1 MKGHIRKRGTKWCI
15 VVDIGTDPET
25 GKRRQK
31 WFSGYKTKKEA
42 EKDVAKK
49 ITELH
54 EGTFIQPS
62 KVTVNTFL
70 AEWIEAKK
78 INVKK
83 STYDEYRGIIK
94 NHLIPHLGEIK
105 LEKLNGMHIQKFYN
119 KLNETLSAN
128 TINLVHTI
136 LSTSLNQAVKFKL
149 IPFNPAKMVESPRKE
164 KTSFHVWDEDEV
176 KHFIK
181 ASQKS
186 RYHIAYLLAITTGM
200 RMGEILG
207 LRWQDVDLK
216 NKTISI
222 NQTLS
227 HDCKLILD
235 TKTKQSKRLLPIDDG
250 TTAALQKHKLRVKQE
265 KLKAGQAYYNLD
277 LVVCS
282 QLGNLVFRS
291 QFHVNFKTYI
301 AKADLK
307 VIRFHD
313 LRHTHATLLLK
324 QGVHPK
330 VVSERLGHKDV
341 LITLNKYSHILPGVQ
356 EQAVENFGKSIFG

>member
-1 MKGHIRKRGTKWCI
+1 MKGHIRKRGKKYCI
-15 VVDIGTDPET
+15 VIDISPDSET

-42 EKDVAKK
+42 EADVAKK
-49 ITELH
+49 ITELN
-54 EGTFIQPS
+54 EGTFVEPS
-62 KVTVNTFL
+62 KVTLKSFL
-70 AEWIEAKK
+70 SEWIEAKK

-94 NHLIPHLGEIK
+94 NHLVPHLGEIK
-105 LEKLNGMHIQKFYN
+105 LEKLNAMHIQRLYS
-119 KLNETLSAN
+119 KLSETMAAN
-128 TINLVHTI
+128 TINLVHTV
-136 LSTSLNQAVKFKL
+136 LSTALNQAVRFKL
-149 IPFNPAKMVESPRKE
+149 IPFSPTKMVESPRKE
-164 KTSFHVWDEDEV
+164 KTSFQVWDEEEV
-176 KHFIK
+176 KHFIQI
-181 ASQKS
+181 SQKS
-186 RYHIAYLLAITTGM
+186 RYHIAYVLAITTGM

-207 LRWQDVDLK
+207 LRWQDVDFK
-216 NKTISI
+216 HKTISI

-235 TKTKQSKRLLPIDDG
+235 TKTKNSKRLIPIDDG
-250 TTAALQKHKLRVKQE
+250 TLGALQKHQLRVKQE
-265 KLKAGQAYYNLD
+265 KLKAGPAYHNFD

-301 AKADLK
+301 EKAELK

-324 QGVHPK
+324 QGEHPK
-330 VVSERLGHKDV
+330 IVSERLGHKDV

-356 EQAVENFGKSIFG
+356 EEAVKNFGKSIFG